1 MIVAPDG
8 QVFLVWA
15 LELFLGP
22 ICISNEL
29 WMERECS
36 VARALQPQFF
46 FTARMRFKSIFKRA
60 CTNLIT
66 VITPAP
72 VLEDELAVLLVLDVL
87 TVTIVGGQ
95 TCCDIEALS

>member
-1 MIVAPDG
+1 
-8 QVFLVWA
+8 
-15 LELFLGP
+15 
-22 ICISNEL
+22 
-29 WMERECS
+29 
-36 VARALQPQFF
+36 
-46 FTARMRFKSIFKRA
+46 MRFKNIIKRA

-95 TCCDIEALS
+95 TCCDIETLS